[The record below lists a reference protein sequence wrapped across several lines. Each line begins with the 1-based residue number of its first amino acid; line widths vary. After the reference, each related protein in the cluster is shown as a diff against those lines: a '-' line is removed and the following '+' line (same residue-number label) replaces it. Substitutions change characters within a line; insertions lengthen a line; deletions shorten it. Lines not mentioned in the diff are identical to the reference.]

1 MTTHFTLAEFTRSD
15 TAVRLGID
23 NALPDDLKLA
33 ALATLDLLERIRG
46 RLSALARRDVSVN
59 VTSGYRCATLNQA
72 IGSSASSDHP
82 RASAADFTA
91 PDFGSPLEV
100 CRALAPLVEDL
111 GIGQLI
117 HEFGAWVHVST
128 RYPMQPINRV
138 ITISHAGT
146 VAGIREV

>member
-59 VTSGYRCATLNQA
+59 LTSGYRCAALNQA

-82 RASAADFTA
+82 RAAAADFTA